1 MDIKKEKKR
10 IISDKKDNLSM
21 HQKFDILIDE
31 YYSDLKDEK
40 KTVKLE
46 KNSIVCDHV
55 FKSVNR
61 DKTDYARIDE
71 NDEPPNFT
79 DLVENEPKIGT
90 LKINDPL
97 PKIEKRDDLKKSYM
111 KWLKTEKLM
120 RPEERRLEYENM
132 QNKYLETLK
141 LTQDIK
147 RDVKLARVIK
157 SHYPRG
163 IVGVDSIYNEK
174 TLLYK
179 DKYNEIKN
187 KQEIKEKKLKE
198 RREALEKHNNKNGNF
213 LAFETEN

>member
-1 MDIKKEKKR
+1 MDIKKENK
-10 IISDKKDNLSM
+10 ILTSDRKDNLSM
-21 HQKFDILIDE
+21 HQKFDKLIDE

-40 KTVKLE
+40 KTEKLE
-46 KNSIVCDHV
+46 KHPQTCDHI

-71 NDEPPNFT
+71 NDEPPIFT
-79 DLVENEPKIGT
+79 DLVENEAKIGT
-90 LKINDPL
+90 LKINNPL
-97 PKIEKRDDLKKSYM
+97 PKIEKRDELKKSYM

-132 QNKYLETLK
+132 QKKYLETLK

-147 RDVKLARVIK
+147 KDVKLARVIK

-179 DKYNEIKN
+179 DQYNEIKN
-187 KQEIKEKKLKE
+187 KQEAKEKRLKE
-198 RREALEKHNNKNGNF
+198 RGEVLEKYNNKNGNF
-213 LAFETEN
+213 LAFETDN